1 MLGINLGNAAQFRQY
16 SVMSLK
22 TGRLPAVL
30 LLLYG
35 PASVS
40 DAAAPP
46 ERIVS
51 PAALANWQERSFSG
65 HTQYRATADGTG
77 QALHAIAVGTA
88 SGLCQA
94 VQIDLNMLP
103 VVHWR
108 WRLDRA
114 PGSRDERGREGDDQ
128 GLRIS
133 FLYQSVMSDE
143 SILAVQ
149 YVWSQSE
156 PAGTGWSNPYVA
168 DAYELVARSGPAAPG
183 EWHTEQRDLSADFRT
198 AFGRAVDRI
207 DAICLM
213 TDGDQTGAL
222 VEGWYG
228 DITLQAR

>member
-1 MLGINLGNAAQFRQY
+1 
-16 SVMSLK
+16 MSLK
-22 TGRLPAVL
+22 PGRLPAIL

-35 PASVS
+35 STSVS
-40 DAAAPP
+40 DAATPP

-51 PAALANWQERSFSG
+51 PAALATWQERSFSG
-65 HTQYRATADGTG
+65 HTRYRAEDRGAG
-77 QALHAIAVGTA
+77 QALHAIAAGTA

-94 VQIDLNMLP
+94 VQIDLNAQP
-103 VVHWR
+103 VVRWQ

-114 PGSRDERGREGDDQ
+114 PGPRDERTREGDDQ
-128 GLRIS
+128 GLRLS
-133 FLYQSVMSDE
+133 FLYQSVMNSD

-156 PAGTGWSNPYVA
+156 PVNAGWINAYVA
-168 DAYELVARSGPAAPG
+168 NAYELVVRSGPAAPG
-183 EWHTEQRDLSADFRT
+183 AWHTEERDLGADFRT
-198 AFGRAVDRI
+198 AFGRVVDRI

>member
-1 MLGINLGNAAQFRQY
+1 
-16 SVMSLK
+16 
-22 TGRLPAVL
+22 
-30 LLLYG
+30 
-35 PASVS
+35 VS

-51 PAALANWQERSFSG
+51 PAALTLWQERSFSG
-65 HTQYRATADGTG
+65 HTLYRAAEGG
-77 QALHAIAVGTA
+77 AGNALHAIAAGTA

-94 VQIDLNMLP
+94 VQIDLNALP
-103 VVHWR
+103 KVRWR

-114 PGSRDERGREGDDQ
+114 PGARDERSKEGDDQ
-128 GLRIS
+128 GLRLS
-133 FLYQSVMSDE
+133 FLYQSVLSPE
-143 SILAVQ
+143 SLLAVQ

-156 PAGTGWSNPYVA
+156 PVDAGWRNPYVA
-168 DAYELVARSGPAAPG
+168 NAYELVVRSGPAGPG
-183 EWHTEQRDLSADFRT
+183 QWHTEERDLSADFRK

-207 DAICLM
+207 DAVCLM

>member
-1 MLGINLGNAAQFRQY
+1 
-16 SVMSLK
+16 MSLK
-22 TGRLPAVL
+22 TARFPVIL

-35 PASVS
+35 PAWVP
-40 DAAAPP
+40 DAAAAP

-51 PAALANWQERSFSG
+51 PAALAMWQERSFKG
-65 HTQYRATADGTG
+65 HTRYRAVDSGAGLALQAVAD
-77 QALHAIAVGTA
+77 GTA

-94 VQIDLNMLP
+94 VQIDLNALP
-103 VVHWR
+103 VARWQ

-114 PGSRDERGREGDDQ
+114 PGPRDERTREGDDQ
-128 GLRIS
+128 GLRLS
-133 FLYQSVMSDE
+133 FLYQSVMSPD

-156 PAGTGWSNPYVA
+156 PVDAGWINPYVA
-168 DAYELVARSGPAAPG
+168 NAYELVVRSGPASPG
-183 EWHTEQRDLSADFRT
+183 EWHTEQRDLGADFRK
-198 AFGRAVDRI
+198 AFGRVVDRI
-207 DAICLM
+207 DAVCLM

>member
-1 MLGINLGNAAQFRQY
+1 
-16 SVMSLK
+16 MSLK
-22 TGRLPAVL
+22 TARFPLVL

-35 PASVS
+35 PASAS
-40 DAAAPP
+40 DAGAPP

-51 PAALANWQERSFSG
+51 PAALAMWQERSFSG
-65 HTQYRATADGTG
+65 HTGYRAADGGVG
-77 QALHAIAVGTA
+77 QALHAVATGTA

-94 VQIDLNMLP
+94 VQIDLNALP
-103 VVHWR
+103 LVRWQ

-114 PGSRDERGREGDDQ
+114 PGPRNERARDGDDQ
-128 GLRIS
+128 GLRLS
-133 FLYQSVMSDE
+133 FLYQSVMSSE

-156 PAGTGWSNPYVA
+156 PVDAGWRNPYVA
-168 DAYELVARSGPAAPG
+168 DAYELVVRSGPAAPG
-183 EWHTEQRDLSADFRT
+183 EWHTEERDLAADFRT